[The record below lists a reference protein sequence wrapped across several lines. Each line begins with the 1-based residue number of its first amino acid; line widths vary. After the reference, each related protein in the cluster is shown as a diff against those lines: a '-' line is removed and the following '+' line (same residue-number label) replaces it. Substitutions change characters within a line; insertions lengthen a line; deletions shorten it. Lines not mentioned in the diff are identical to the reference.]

1 MLTIRLEEKQ
11 IQIGD
16 RTYILRMNMSVLER
30 IQEECGGQLKDL
42 MQKSMYDG
50 NAITMA
56 AMLNDWA
63 EDQHWEQDWTVKK
76 VKKLFTPG
84 IMDMLDVTGMFFR
97 AMAIR
102 ETDPGQKTEDGNPDE
117 NSGN

>member
-1 MLTIRLEEKQ
+1 MITLRLEEKP
-11 IQIGD
+11 IQIGE
-16 RTYILRMNMSVLER
+16 RTYTLRVNMSVLER

-63 EDQHWEQDWTVKK
+63 EDQHWEQDWTVK
-76 VKKLFTPG
+76 
-84 IMDMLDVTGMFFR
+84 
-97 AMAIR
+97 R